1 MITLSKFSH
10 FNYNLTSIGDL
21 ANIKMIQAAKM
32 GMLNIK
38 IVLLIPSFLIT
49 IPDKIDEQAPPNPIN
64 DTIHANSLVE
74 IGNS

>member
-1 MITLSKFSH
+1 MT
-10 FNYNLTSIGDL
+10 
-21 ANIKMIQAAKM
+21 QAAII
-32 GMLNIK
+32 GMLNTR

-49 IPDKIDEQAPPNPIN
+49 IPDKIDEHAPPNPIN